1 MELSS
6 FLALSKYFTFTAL
19 FNLYNISRN
28 NYYTNI
34 INEEGIEKLN
44 DVCNQKSE
52 TSQSGSSV
60 FSLSHPTAYL
70 VDYETLYKYG
80 DLLLPLWNILPK
92 ELHFALIIVGSNII
106 IFKGTEAI
114 APQCIFPQHFI
125 VNIFKHTE
133 KLKYFLQSTS
143 LSVYIHTY
151 YLDSII
157 KLLLYWP
164 YLSSH
169 LQASILYQSILFV
182 MHFKMS

>member
-1 MELSS
+1 MMSVIRNQKPASLAPVS
-6 FLALSKYFTFTAL
+6 FL
-19 FNLYNISRN
+19 
-28 NYYTNI
+28 
-34 INEEGIEKLN
+34 
-44 DVCNQKSE
+44 C
-52 TSQSGSSV
+52 
-60 FSLSHPTAYL
+60 HPTAYL

-106 IFKGTEAI
+106 IFKETEAI

-169 LQASILYQSILFV
+169 L
-182 MHFKMS
+182 